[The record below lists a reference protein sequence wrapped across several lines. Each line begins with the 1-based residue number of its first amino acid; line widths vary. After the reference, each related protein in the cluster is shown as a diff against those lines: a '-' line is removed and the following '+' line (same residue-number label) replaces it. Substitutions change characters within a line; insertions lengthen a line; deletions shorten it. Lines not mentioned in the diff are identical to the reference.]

1 MTEPRVLAKMD
12 PEVGDLRPRIVS
24 LIASATEIACALGLR
39 NYLVGRSHECDYPP
53 DVVRLPQLS
62 SPKVDPALAGPD
74 IDRAVREI
82 VRDGLSVYRIDVDAL
97 EKIEPDII
105 LTQDHCEVCAVS
117 LSDVKDALCQL
128 TKTNAEICTLHPE
141 HLDDVRASFRAVANI
156 VGVAERGER
165 LVTAFDE
172 RLRVVGERVAGRP
185 KPRIAL
191 VEWMAPPMV
200 AGGWMPELAVIAGT
214 DPVIV
219 DSPKAFV
226 QVSWEDIA
234 AADPDIVVITPCGY
248 TVERTLEE
256 MQDREVQSGLNA
268 IRAVHAGKCV
278 VTDGNAYFNRPGP
291 RLADS
296 AEILAAIAHPD
307 AVPDWVERFAS
318 AISRKSPATS

>member
-1 MTEPRVLAKMD
+1 
-12 PEVGDLRPRIVS
+12 
-24 LIASATEIACALGLR
+24 
-39 NYLVGRSHECDYPP
+39 
-53 DVVRLPQLS
+53 
-62 SPKVDPALAGPD
+62 
-74 IDRAVREI
+74 
-82 VRDGLSVYRIDVDAL
+82 
-97 EKIEPDII
+97 
-105 LTQDHCEVCAVS
+105 
-117 LSDVKDALCQL
+117 
-128 TKTNAEICTLHPE
+128 
-141 HLDDVRASFRAVANI
+141 
-156 VGVAERGER
+156 
-165 LVTAFDE
+165 
-172 RLRVVGERVAGRP
+172 
-185 KPRIAL
+185 
-191 VEWMAPPMV
+191 
-200 AGGWMPELAVIAGT
+200 MPELAVIAGT